1 MKNVVY
7 VAKEVTR
14 LSVESSACKLLMK
27 MKWNYRSIATT
38 QVACVAFIG
47 SGAGETSSSQI

>member
-7 VAKEVTR
+7 VAEEVTR
-14 LSVESSACKLLMK
+14 LSVESSTCKLLMK

-47 SGAGETSSSQI
+47 SGAGEAGSSQI